1 MAKIE
6 NARVWFASMNTGH
19 GFKSFF
25 GEIFDPL
32 ERVYVIKGG
41 SGTGKSRLM
50 RELCE
55 KAEMLGYTTEAI
67 LCSSD
72 PTSLDGLIVKELG
85 VGIVDGTAP
94 HVHEPTLIGARESIV
109 DLSAF
114 LDHTKLK
121 PKRDEISALLEAKA
135 FRYKRVYEYLKVIS
149 VYDEAIKEL
158 YLRCTDKEKISKI
171 ASRYLGGVRK
181 SAKYEK
187 NVRIRSAVC
196 ENDVV
201 LDTYA
206 RISGVRVAVSECAG
220 IGNVFLSEL
229 VKQSDALGLS
239 ATVSYSPYFP
249 TLPDAV
255 YYPDTD
261 TSFYVGV
268 ESDFE
273 ESHLNIKRAV
283 NDKLLRAFKPE
294 IRAINRLKSGALE
307 QMRYD
312 IRAVRRLHGELENI
326 YMSAMCFTEKECLT
340 QRLSKEIFGC

>member
-1 MAKIE
+1 MTKVQNGSI
-6 NARVWFASMNTGH
+6 WFASMNTGQ
-19 GFKSFF
+19 GFKTFF
-25 GEIFDPL
+25 REIFDPL

-72 PTSLDGLIVKELG
+72 PTSLDGVIIKELG

-114 LDHTKLK
+114 LDHPYLKTK
-121 PKRDEISALLEAKA
+121 REEISALLEAKS
-135 FRYKRVYEYLKVIS
+135 FRYRRVYDYLKVIS
-149 VYDEAIKEL
+149 VYDEAVKEL
-158 YLRCTDKEKISKI
+158 YLRCADKEKLSRI
-171 ASRYLGGVRK
+171 AARYLSGAKR
-181 SAKYEK
+181 SAKYVK
-187 NVRIRSAVC
+187 NVRIRSAAC

-206 RISGVRVAVSECAG
+206 RIAGGRVAVSECAG
-220 IGNVFLSEL
+220 LGNVFLSEL
-229 VKQSDALGLS
+229 INQSDRLGLS

-261 TSFYVGV
+261 TSFYIGS
-268 ESDFE
+268 ETDFE
-273 ESHLNIKRAV
+273 ESHLNIKRV
-283 NDKLLRAFKPE
+283 LSDKHLRAFKPE
-294 IRAINRLKSGALE
+294 IRAIKRLRGAALE

-312 IRAVRRLHGELENI
+312 VRTVRRLHTELEKI

-340 QRLSKEIFGC
+340 QRLSKEIFSC